1 MSTMKIY
8 DFILNRRWPYKRTS
22 TIFFIFFLT
31 ACTTQT
37 KETVLAPE
45 NIQGRLAVN
54 TFSMGFRQISERYI
68 ENISVAELAIEGLRG
83 LATIDPTIQIDKTH
97 KTVSI
102 ESSIIQKHI
111 YTAPTSN
118 DALGWAKLI
127 VAAISDSKNESDA
140 FKLTKMTRFYE
151 SIFDGSLSSLDA
163 FSRYTDEKNAQEN
176 REKRSGFGGI
186 GIRFKHTQ
194 QGVIVTQ
201 VFAETPAF
209 RAGIKSKDIITHIDN
224 SSLTGIKHS
233 ETLKFLRGKIGSIID
248 IKILRPTISTLKIN
262 DFNSFK
268 ISIKRDRIIVPT
280 TSYSVRNGVL
290 YIKISS
296 FNDRTSKHLANNLTK
311 GLEEALA
318 KSRKKAKGIILDLR
332 GNPGGL
338 LKQAVEVSNLF
349 LIKGRIISTRGRHPG
364 SNNDYEAHGIDL
376 TEGLP
381 LVVLINGRSASAAE
395 IVAAALQDHARAI
408 VIGSTS
414 FGKGTIQ
421 TVIRLPNDG
430 EMAVTWSRF
439 RAPSGYF
446 LHKLGVP
453 PSICVTGSEK
463 LIATEYIQKAL
474 KQADRNIETLRAWH
488 ATTINQKLER
498 DRLKTICPTTHKK
511 SPIDIEI
518 AEKLL
523 IDITLYQRVKALSP
537 SIASVNN

>member
-1 MSTMKIY
+1 
-8 DFILNRRWPYKRTS
+8 
-22 TIFFIFFLT
+22 
-31 ACTTQT
+31 
-37 KETVLAPE
+37 
-45 NIQGRLAVN
+45 
-54 TFSMGFRQISERYI
+54 MGFRQISERYI

-83 LATIDPTIQIDKTH
+83 LATIDPTIQIDKNH

-127 VAAISDSKNESDA
+127 VAAIGDSKNESDA

-209 RAGIKSKDIITHIDN
+209 RAGIKSKDIITHIN
-224 SSLTGIKHS
+224 NNSLTGIKHS
-233 ETLKFLRGKIGSIID
+233 ETLKCLRGKIGSIID
-248 IKILRPTISTLKIN
+248 IKILRPTISTLKVI
-262 DFNSFK
+262 DFHSFK
-268 ISIKRDRIIVPT
+268 ISIRRNRIIVPT
-280 TSYSVRNGVL
+280 TSYSLRNGVL

-296 FNDRTSKHLANNLTK
+296 FNDRTSKHLANDLTK
-311 GLEEALA
+311 GLEEVHA

-338 LKQAVEVSNLF
+338 LKQAVKVSNLF

-474 KQADRNIETLRAWH
+474 KQADRNIKTLRAWH

-523 IDITLYQRVKALSP
+523 IDVALYQKVKALSP